1 MQKIL
6 YIIRHCQAEGQEPT
20 ANLTVEGRRQA
31 EMLANFLHSAHIERI
46 LSSPFKR
53 AVQSIEPLAQRLGL
67 EIEVDARLIER
78 VLSSVPLPDWRASL
92 HATFNDPDLYFQGGE
107 ASRTATE
114 RALAVVEDLAAD
126 HRTTAF
132 VSHGNLSTL
141 LLKEFDHT
149 IGFETWERMT
159 NPDVFRVVISGAQ
172 THVEHIWSPA
182 RF

>member
-20 ANLTVEGRRQA
+20 AELTAIGRQQA
-31 EMLANFLHSAHIERI
+31 EILANFLQSAHIERI
-46 LSSPFKR
+46 LSSPFTR
-53 AVQSIEPLAQRLGL
+53 AVQSIEPLAQRLGI

-78 VLSSVPLPDWRASL
+78 VLSSEPLPNWREGL
-92 HATFNDPDLYFQGGE
+92 QATFSNPDLYFYGGE
-107 ASRTATE
+107 SSRTATE
-114 RALAVVEDLAAD
+114 RALAVVQELADD

-141 LLKEFDHT
+141 LLKAFNHR

-159 NPDVFRVVISGAQ
+159 NPDVFRVVISEAK
-172 THVEHIWSPA
+172 TYVEHIWPSI
-182 RF
+182 